1 MANIAKSKVYAVD
14 TGTMFFQVAEPDPSD
29 DDNVLV
35 KTIRNSFVEL
45 EETDDIEDQ
54 LKLNNWQY
62 VRDGKSYYVFGEDS
76 LRVAN
81 MFPGVEL
88 RRPLANGVLN
98 QGEEKKMLVLT
109 EMVRRSIGRAP
120 TNDSVV
126 CTCVSSESVDLS
138 SDSKFHR
145 ARLQGIFQSLGWTVK
160 VIDEGFAVIL
170 SERPTMLVEGKEV
183 PYSGI
188 GVSFGAGRVNLV
200 FAYQG
205 KQVDGLGMSVARSGD
220 WIDAKTSEAT
230 GVPIAQITR
239 AKEKDLDFLNPNLED
254 DKIFALITY
263 YEEAIRHSFMKF
275 AAKIK
280 SLEKKPN
287 FEAPLDIVVAGG
299 TSMPKGFCKI
309 VEKVVAELDLPFA
322 IKSIKHASDPRNA
335 VVKGCLMQALI
346 TQKKMQT
353 DKGKELEASLG

>member
-1 MANIAKSKVYAVD
+1 MAASAKVYGID
-14 TGTMFFQVAEPDPSD
+14 PGTMFFQVAEPDPAD
-29 DDNVLV
+29 PDNAVI
-35 KTIRNSFVEL
+35 KIIRNSFVAMD
-45 EETDDIEDQ
+45 ETDDIEDQ
-54 LKLNNWQY
+54 LKLNGWDY
-62 VRDGKSYYVFGEDS
+62 IKDGKQYYIFGEDS

-88 RRPLANGVLN
+88 RRPLAGGVLN

-126 CTCVSSESVDLS
+126 CTRVSSESADQS
-138 SDSKFHR
+138 ADSKFHR
-145 ARLQGIFQSLGWTVK
+145 ARLQGIFQSLGWHVK
-160 VIDEGFAVIL
+160 VIDEAFAVIL
-170 SERPTMLVEGKEV
+170 SERPTMTVEGKEV

-220 WIDAKTSEAT
+220 WIDAKSAEAT
-230 GVPIAQITR
+230 GEPIAQITR
-239 AKEKDLDFLNPNLED
+239 KKEKELDFTNPNLED

-263 YEEAIRHSFMKF
+263 YREAIRYAFSKF
-275 AAKIK
+275 AAKIR
-280 SLEKKPN
+280 SLDKKPN
-287 FEAPLDIVVAGG
+287 FEAPLDIIVAGG
-299 TSMPKGFCKI
+299 TSMPKGFCDI
-309 VEKVVAELDLPFA
+309 VEEEVLELDLPFS
-322 IKSIKHASDPRNA
+322 IKSVKHASDPRNA
-335 VVKGCLMQALI
+335 VVKGCLIQAQI
-346 TQKKMQT
+346 TQRKLQT